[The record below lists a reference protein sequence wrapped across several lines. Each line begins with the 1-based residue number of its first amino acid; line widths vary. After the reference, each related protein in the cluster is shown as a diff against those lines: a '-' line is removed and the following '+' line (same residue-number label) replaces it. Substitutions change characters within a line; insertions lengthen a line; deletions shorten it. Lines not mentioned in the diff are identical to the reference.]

1 MALVD
6 LTDRARKPA
15 TKFIQ
20 LCTYRLGTQVK
31 IFFPTKSNS
40 IYNDEDSDYEYP
52 EEPNWEGQLLVTQL
66 IQEGQSNSELDMILA
81 EVEGYKIITPYNFYF
96 GINPNK
102 PILDHRCRQILS
114 PKGLPQFLD
123 THPDQDEWDEN
134 GNPIPKEAT
143 ITELEPDDY
152 ITELPLNSMIAANL
166 TMKDGVSQGLRLRID
181 TITVYGN
188 HLYKMYN
195 LVPME

>member
-20 LCTYRLGTQVK
+20 LCIYRLGTQVK

-40 IYNDEDSDYEYP
+40 IYNDEDSDFEYP

-96 GINPNK
+96 GTNPNK
-102 PILDHRCRQILS
+102 PILEHRCRQILS
-114 PKGLPQFLD
+114 AKGLPQFLD

-152 ITELPLNSMIAANL
+152 ITELPLNSMIASNL